1 MTCVPQVDEEPVKK
15 EEEKKKE
22 LKPWEIDTV
31 PDGEDPPDKEW
42 TVTVRVVDHRYY
54 YNVKAPDPYW
64 AVESYH
70 DYDYNV
76 VQEGHEEVVAV
87 EEGEPSSPPP

>member
-1 MTCVPQVDEEPVKK
+1 MVLCVSQAESVKK

-42 TVTVRVVDHRYY
+42 TVTVKVVDHRYY

-64 AVESYH
+64 AVEAYD
-70 DYDYNV
+70 DYDYEFV
-76 VQEGHEEVVAV
+76 HEGHEEVVAV
-87 EEGEPSSPPP
+87 EEEKPSSPPP